1 LPIKRAKTEMRELS
15 AIAAFSGC
23 GDAQSACNSRQEDY
37 LFSQRNLIASRTMN
51 TTNAP
56 QQSAKIYQF
65 PVGGRRAVE
74 DNREQTPT
82 VSSFGSW
89 YHDAAIQ
96 EAAAQNH
103 REH

>member
-1 LPIKRAKTEMRELS
+1 VPS
-15 AIAAFSGC
+15 ATSAANTAVPFVADQTRKNRNARIVGNC
-23 GDAQSACNSRQEDY
+23 CFFRVRDAQSACNSRQEDY

-82 VSSFGSW
+82 VSSFGRW
-89 YHDAAIQ
+89 
-96 EAAAQNH
+96 
-103 REH
+103 